1 MPRTRFG
8 VPAHL
13 LAPRRAIV
21 AYVWDSLAELLLH
34 TEHRPAHGLDEGGGG
49 GARLRGRSR
58 RPRALP
64 PAAPS
69 WLKRLASTRSPPSHA
84 DDRRPGRRCLA
95 LAEQHRAAAVV
106 VGSRGLGR
114 VKSALL
120 GSVSSGVLGHAH
132 LPVLIVPPLED
143 LPGPGPVV
151 IGYDGSEHSRAA
163 VVAAGRLLKV
173 REAALRTAWNSY
185 RAVAPAG
192 AAGVPVAVT
201 TKAAEEIDRA
211 ARERAQRTA
220 EQGAR
225 LAASH
230 GLEVQAEA
238 VEADGS
244 AWRALLDTAYKPPRR
259 GRRRRLAREL
269 GLRVCAGRK
278 RVARARA
285 PCAGAG
291 SGRPA
296 ARLTGRMGGLAPT
309 DATDHVDPEERTE
322 LLLRDLASSPSGLSS
337 REAARRLIQ
346 YGPNTLRRRGGPTLA
361 AGAGPAVHAS
371 ARAAALGGRRA
382 GLGGG
387 HRSGRRRDRRRDP
400 DQRGLRVRPGD
411 AGGAGG
417 RGAGAL
423 PAGAREGPARR
434 ARAGRRSRPA
444 GPRRRAR
451 DRGGRSH
458 LRRRSAAL
466 RRGRGRPLD
475 ADRRVAAG
483 LPRSR
488 VCRTRSVPLLEARDL
503 VFSGTTCTGG
513 RGASAR
519 VRHRH
524 AHRAGA
530 DRRALGAGRAARRA
544 RSRRRCAGSPG

>member
-1 MPRTRFG
+1 MQDSSGTILIGYDGSEDAENAIRCA
-8 VPAHL
+8 AHL

-34 TEHRPAHGLDEGGGG
+34 TELDQLTGSMKEAAEELDFEDARTAEGIAAR
-49 GARLRGRSR
+49 GADLAEAAGFNAVATVARGR
-58 RPRALP
+58 PKAWPTL
-64 PAAPS
+64 
-69 WLKRLASTRSPPSHA
+69 
-84 DDRRPGRRCLA
+84 LA

-244 AWRALLDTAYKPPRR
+244 AWGALLDTAYTR
-259 GRRRRLAREL
+259 
-269 GLRVCAGRK
+269 
-278 RVARARA
+278 
-285 PCAGAG
+285 
-291 SGRPA
+291 
-296 ARLTGRMGGLAPT
+296 
-309 DATDHVDPEERTE
+309 
-322 LLLRDLASSPSGLSS
+322 
-337 REAARRLIQ
+337 
-346 YGPNTLRRRGGPTLA
+346 
-361 AGAGPAVHAS
+361 
-371 ARAAALGGRRA
+371 RAAAVVVGSRGNSAFESALVGSVSRA
-382 GLGGG
+382 LV
-387 HRSGRRRDRRRDP
+387 HHAP
-400 DQRGLRVRPGD
+400 APVLVVRP
-411 AGGAGG
+411 
-417 RGAGAL
+417 
-423 PAGAREGPARR
+423 
-434 ARAGRRSRPA
+434 
-444 GPRRRAR
+444 
-451 DRGGRSH
+451 
-458 LRRRSAAL
+458 
-466 RRGRGRPLD
+466 
-475 ADRRVAAG
+475 
-483 LPRSR
+483 
-488 VCRTRSVPLLEARDL
+488 
-503 VFSGTTCTGG
+503 
-513 RGASAR
+513 
-519 VRHRH
+519 
-524 AHRAGA
+524 
-530 DRRALGAGRAARRA
+530 
-544 RSRRRCAGSPG
+544 PG